1 MSGQGCFVAGGSA
14 LSNIRIPPTTF
25 HETRFHYFESSHV
38 TRDQEEFNLVRRVA
52 TVSGPRVVKIL
63 VLAYTVPYSIS
74 SLEML
79 DEVEEL
85 DLVLAHYA
93 VTWGLKLPS
102 GHQLG
107 SPSKWVEWGLKA
119 PAYTD
124 HPDSDSD

>member
-1 MSGQGCFVAGGSA
+1 MVF
-14 LSNIRIPPTTF
+14 P
-25 HETRFHYFESSHV
+25 
-38 TRDQEEFNLVRRVA
+38 
-52 TVSGPRVVKIL
+52 
-63 VLAYTVPYSIS
+63 SIS

-102 GHQLG
+102 GQQLG

-124 HPDSDSD
+124 NPDSDSD

>member
-1 MSGQGCFVAGGSA
+1 
-14 LSNIRIPPTTF
+14 
-25 HETRFHYFESSHV
+25 
-38 TRDQEEFNLVRRVA
+38 
-52 TVSGPRVVKIL
+52 
-63 VLAYTVPYSIS
+63 
-74 SLEML
+74 ML

-102 GHQLG
+102 GQQLS

-124 HPDSDSD
+124 DSDSDTD